1 LSVERQRAFFIF
13 EPAKASTMSHDDT
26 QDPGYEDNGAKSFV
40 TVFTIA
46 ALVIIFG
53 LVGGFLWG

>member
-1 LSVERQRAFFIF
+1 
-13 EPAKASTMSHDDT
+13 MSHDDT